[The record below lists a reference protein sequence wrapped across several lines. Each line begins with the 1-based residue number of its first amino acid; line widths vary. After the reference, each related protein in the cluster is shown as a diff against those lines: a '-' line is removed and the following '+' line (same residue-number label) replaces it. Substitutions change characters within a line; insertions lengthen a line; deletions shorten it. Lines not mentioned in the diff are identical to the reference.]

1 MTLKSW
7 AILGGVY
14 LQLECH
20 SQYVANLTANGFVR
34 KAPQPDAVAAN
45 PEEVP
50 VFPWTCLV
58 LDSDF
63 EMRILC
69 KGPK

>member
-1 MTLKSW
+1 MTVKSW
-7 AILGGVY
+7 AILRGVY

-45 PEEVP
+45 PEEVA
-50 VFPWTCLV
+50 VFSWTFLN
-58 LDSDF
+58 SDF
-63 EMRILC
+63 EMETKFLC
-69 KGPK
+69 K